1 MRYKWD
7 NAVRNTQ
14 ILLKFLVEYL
24 YKTGKQLERRVNAGS
39 SSSNKTGG

>member
-1 MRYKWD
+1 
-7 NAVRNTQ
+7 
-14 ILLKFLVEYL
+14 VEYL